1 MANDENRQKLSQLAE
16 RAWSDE
22 KLRNELLADPMPL
35 LQQEGIDIPKGFD
48 IAVLADKD
56 SISFNYVPQKAADGA
71 ELPDAALESMV
82 GGAMY
87 LTFTF
92 KLVAVKTVSWAHD

>member
-1 MANDENRQKLSQLAE
+1 MAIDENRQKLSQLAE

-35 LQQEGIDIPKGFD
+35 LLQEGIEVPKGFD
-48 IAVLADKD
+48 VAVLADKD
-56 SISFNYVPQKAADGA
+56 SISFNYVPQKTAGGA
-71 ELPDAALESMV
+71 ELPEETLENVV
-82 GGAMY
+82 GG
-87 LTFTF
+87 LTFVF